1 MPEGLLRL
9 FAARPLSQ
17 IARDL
22 VDILIVAWVIYRA
35 LLVLRGTRAI
45 QMAVGLGIALLVYL
59 GARTFHF
66 VTLQNLLSWLLSSI
80 VLIVVVVFQNDI
92 RRALIRMGGTAW
104 FTGGREQQSRVID
117 EVVAAATELARH
129 RMGAL
134 IAFEQDAN
142 VLEFVKS
149 EGIQLDCVVT
159 RELLVSLF
167 VPESVNKLH
176 DGAVLIRDLKIA
188 RAGVF
193 FPMPDTKILDAQLG
207 SRHRAALGI
216 TEETDAVVVV
226 VSEERGTIS
235 FCFSGN
241 IVSNLDGQSL
251 RHALLGLFG
260 RSAKKKRGA
269 SKKAAA
275 PVSAGTPAPVSVA
288 QTRGSTP
295 DALAKSGAITVKTP
309 PPSVARPSTATPPA
323 TTTLMR
329 ASPASAESL
338 AARQASGP
346 MPAGKPA
353 APAQPTSTPMRPSMP
368 PEPPRGADAAPTSI
382 RASSF
387 VPMTTK
393 RADDEESPS
402 SRRPPRLTG
411 ASATA
416 SPIPA
421 ALPAIPLPPA
431 ALPLAALPPAIV
443 EKEIPSDPPPSG
455 PIQAESDGDDQD
467 APIVSPRSSNASSP
481 PPSLPP
487 AALPAEPSGDHR

>member
-1 MPEGLLRL
+1 MLEFLSRL
-9 FAARPLSQ
+9 FVARPVEQVL
-17 IARDL
+17 RDL
-22 VDILIVAWVIYRA
+22 VDIVIVAWVIYRA

-45 QMAVGLGIALLVYL
+45 QMAVGLGIVSLVYI
-59 GARTFHF
+59 GAKLLKLAT
-66 VTLQNLLSWLLSSI
+66 LLSLLSSLLSSI

-92 RRALIRMGGTAW
+92 RRALIRMGNTAW
-104 FTGGREQQSRVID
+104 FSGGREQQSRVID

-142 VLEFVKS
+142 VLEFAKS
-149 EGIQLDCVVT
+149 EGIQLDSVVT

-260 RSAKKKRGA
+260 RSARKKRG
-269 SKKAAA
+269 KKAPGAA
-275 PVSAGTPAPVSVA
+275 PVPHIRPPASIGASGRPSVTTLISGPAPASPPSPPTTGKAITPAPGKLTVPA
-288 QTRGSTP
+288 P
-295 DALAKSGAITVKTP
+295 NAGAAPK
-309 PPSVARPSTATPPA
+309 
-323 TTTLMR
+323 
-329 ASPASAESL
+329 
-338 AARQASGP
+338 QAS
-346 MPAGKPA
+346 
-353 APAQPTSTPMRPSMP
+353 STPMRPGTDARRDP
-368 PEPPRGADAAPTSI
+368 DAAPTSSGP
-382 RASSF
+382 ASAGPGARPSATF
-387 VPMTTK
+387 VPAPISK
-393 RADDEESPS
+393 RAPDEAAGPSTPSSPTGAGDEES
-402 SRRPPRLTG
+402 
-411 ASATA
+411 
-416 SPIPA
+416 
-421 ALPAIPLPPA
+421 
-431 ALPLAALPPAIV
+431 
-443 EKEIPSDPPPSG
+443 
-455 PIQAESDGDDQD
+455 
-467 APIVSPRSSNASSP
+467 
-481 PPSLPP
+481 
-487 AALPAEPSGDHR
+487 

>member
-9 FAARPLSQ
+9 FAARPLTQ
-17 IARDL
+17 ILRDL
-22 VDILIVAWVIYRA
+22 VDILVVAWVIYRA

-66 VTLQNLLSWLLSSI
+66 NTLQNLLSWLLSSI

-149 EGIQLDCVVT
+149 DGIQLDCVVT

-269 SKKAAA
+269 AKK
-275 PVSAGTPAPVSVA
+275 GVA
-288 QTRGSTP
+288 
-295 DALAKSGAITVKTP
+295 
-309 PPSVARPSTATPPA
+309 PPSVAPTRAPTSEPLPLPKSTPTSTKLPPPSTARPALGAPLGTTPAQVGTLMKAPA
-323 TTTLMR
+323 TSEGALPK
-329 ASPASAESL
+329 AASA
-338 AARQASGP
+338 P
-346 MPAGKPA
+346 MPTGKM
-353 APAQPTSTPMRPSMP
+353 PTSTPMRPSLP
-368 PEPPRGADAAPTSI
+368 PEPPRIASGDAAPSSM
-382 RASSF
+382 RPSSF
-387 VPMTTK
+387 VPTTTK
-393 RADDEESPS
+393 RAEDEESPS
-402 SRRPPRLTG
+402 SRAGVMIKAGSSTLSPLPSVRVTDKSSSEPPPSGPKDDKPIVKSEPPAPEVAKSEPPAPTSAPRSTPLIAEPSA
-411 ASATA
+411 ASRAL
-416 SPIPA
+416 IP
-421 ALPAIPLPPA
+421 PPA
-431 ALPLAALPPAIV
+431 ALPDASLA
-443 EKEIPSDPPPSG
+443 
-455 PIQAESDGDDQD
+455 
-467 APIVSPRSSNASSP
+467 
-481 PPSLPP
+481 
-487 AALPAEPSGDHR
+487 AEPSGEPR

>member
-1 MPEGLLRL
+1 MLEGLLRL
-9 FAARPLSQ
+9 FAPRPPLVVL
-17 IARDL
+17 RDL
-22 VDILIVAWVIYRA
+22 LDILIVAFIIYRA

-45 QMAVGLGIALLVYL
+45 QMGVGLLIVFLVYL
-59 GARTFHF
+59 GAKLFHF
-66 VTLQNLLSWLLSSI
+66 VTLHNLLSWLLSSI
-80 VLIVVVVFQNDI
+80 ILIVIVVFQNDI

-142 VLEFVKS
+142 ILEFVKS
-149 EGIQLDCVVT
+149 DGIALDCTVT
-159 RELLVSLF
+159 RELLVTLF

-260 RSAKKKRGA
+260 RSMRKKR
-269 SKKAAA
+269 AAA
-275 PVSAGTPAPVSVA
+275 GKKPAPVPA
-288 QTRGSTP
+288 RTGGPAPAPQR
-295 DALAKSGAITVKTP
+295 AGAIATPSPSPALSTKTP
-309 PPSVARPSTATPPA
+309 P
-323 TTTLMR
+323 
-329 ASPASAESL
+329 
-338 AARQASGP
+338 
-346 MPAGKPA
+346 AGKIA
-353 APAQPTSTPMRPSMP
+353 TSTPMRSST
-368 PEPPRGADAAPTSI
+368 EAQN
-382 RASSF
+382 RASS
-387 VPMTTK
+387 P
-393 RADDEESPS
+393 D
-402 SRRPPRLTG
+402 
-411 ASATA
+411 
-416 SPIPA
+416 
-421 ALPAIPLPPA
+421 LPPA
-431 ALPLAALPPAIV
+431 STATPSPGTSRTPTFVPSPPGPAAKGSP
-443 EKEIPSDPPPSG
+443 
-455 PIQAESDGDDQD
+455 GDD
-467 APIVSPRSSNASSP
+467 S
-481 PPSLPP
+481 
-487 AALPAEPSGDHR
+487 

>member
-1 MPEGLLRL
+1 MLEGLYQGVYRL
-9 FAARPLSQ
+9 FAARPPWQVL
-17 IARDL
+17 RDL
-22 VDILIVAWVIYRA
+22 ADVVIVAWVIYRA

-45 QMAVGLGIALLVYL
+45 QMAVGLGIVLLVYI
-59 GARTFHF
+59 GAKLLQFI
-66 VTLQNLLSWLLSSI
+66 TLLNVLSWLLSSI
-80 VLIVVVVFQNDI
+80 VLIVVVIFQNDI

-142 VLEFVKS
+142 VLEFTKS
-149 EGIQLDCVVT
+149 EGIPLDSVVT

-188 RAGVF
+188 RAGIF

-260 RSAKKKRGA
+260 RSAR
-269 SKKAAA
+269 KKARA
-275 PVSAGTPAPVSVA
+275 SATPLKKATTPAATAARP
-288 QTRGSTP
+288 QLTDTGGSP
-295 DALAKSGAITVKTP
+295 KPALSTKIPTSPLGRASSASLTGSPTVKTP
-309 PPSVARPSTATPPA
+309 LGHDATKRTSTNTPFATPAFEAP
-323 TTTLMR
+323 
-329 ASPASAESL
+329 
-338 AARQASGP
+338 SGP
-346 MPAGKPA
+346 VTTKS
-353 APAQPTSTPMRPSMP
+353 TSTPMRSST
-368 PEPPRGADAAPTSI
+368 DAPAPTS
-382 RASSF
+382 AGGPVS
-387 VPMTTK
+387 V
-393 RADDEESPS
+393 
-402 SRRPPRLTG
+402 RRPTF
-411 ASATA
+411 
-416 SPIPA
+416 IPA
-421 ALPAIPLPPA
+421 TTPKRVGNDDDGNPGGQGSAP
-431 ALPLAALPPAIV
+431 
-443 EKEIPSDPPPSG
+443 PSDDS
-455 PIQAESDGDDQD
+455 
-467 APIVSPRSSNASSP
+467 
-481 PPSLPP
+481 
-487 AALPAEPSGDHR
+487 

>member
-1 MPEGLLRL
+1 VLEILSRL
-9 FAARPLSQ
+9 FVARPIEQVL
-17 IARDL
+17 RDV
-22 VDILIVAWVIYRA
+22 VDVVIVAWVIYRA
-35 LLVLRGTRAI
+35 LLVLKGTRAI
-45 QMAVGLGIALLVYL
+45 QMAIGLGIVSLVYL
-59 GARTFHF
+59 GAKLLKLATM
-66 VTLQNLLSWLLSSI
+66 LSLLSSFLSSI

-92 RRALIRMGGTAW
+92 RRALIRMGQTAW

-142 VLEFVKS
+142 VLEFAKS

-176 DGAVLIRDLKIA
+176 DGAVLIRDLRIA

-260 RSAKKKRGA
+260 RSARKKRPPKKVVATAPA
-269 SKKAAA
+269 SVAA
-275 PVSAGTPAPVSVA
+275 PVPQTSTQIRSPSTLTLRSQGAPPPPPGSVKAPAATPAP
-288 QTRGSTP
+288 G
-295 DALAKSGAITVKTP
+295 K
-309 PPSVARPSTATPPA
+309 
-323 TTTLMR
+323 
-329 ASPASAESL
+329 
-338 AARQASGP
+338 P
-346 MPAGKPA
+346 MPTSMPMRPAGDGKPTPA
-353 APAQPTSTPMRPSMP
+353 APGVEAGPPSARAATFVPRAPSDPGLRPSLRGD
-368 PEPPRGADAAPTSI
+368 EPSAGPATP
-382 RASSF
+382 
-387 VPMTTK
+387 TTK
-393 RADDEESPS
+393 RPADE
-402 SRRPPRLTG
+402 G
-411 ASATA
+411 APQSA
-416 SPIPA
+416 
-421 ALPAIPLPPA
+421 
-431 ALPLAALPPAIV
+431 
-443 EKEIPSDPPPSG
+443 G
-455 PIQAESDGDDQD
+455 DGD
-467 APIVSPRSSNASSP
+467 
-481 PPSLPP
+481 
-487 AALPAEPSGDHR
+487 E

>member
-1 MPEGLLRL
+1 MLEGLYRL
-9 FAARPLSQ
+9 FAARPPWQVL
-17 IARDL
+17 RDL
-22 VDILIVAWVIYRA
+22 ADVIIVAWVIYRA

-45 QMAVGLGIALLVYL
+45 QMAVGLGIVLLVYV
-59 GARTFHF
+59 GAKLFHF
-66 VTLQNLLSWLLSSI
+66 ITLLNLLSWLLSSI
-80 VLIVVVVFQNDI
+80 VLIVVVIFQNDI

-149 EGIQLDCVVT
+149 EGIPLDSVVT

-188 RAGVF
+188 RAGIF

-260 RSAKKKRGA
+260 RSARKKQRSAAAKKATTPVAGAPRAVTDTGSFAKSTGSTKIPASPLSRVSPAALPTGSTAKTPIGLEA
-269 SKKAAA
+269 SKRI
-275 PVSAGTPAPVSVA
+275 SM
-288 QTRGSTP
+288 STP
-295 DALAKSGAITVKTP
+295 FTAPIGEAPTGPVTTKS
-309 PPSVARPSTATPPA
+309 
-323 TTTLMR
+323 
-329 ASPASAESL
+329 
-338 AARQASGP
+338 
-346 MPAGKPA
+346 
-353 APAQPTSTPMRPSMP
+353 TSTPMRSS
-368 PEPPRGADAAPTSI
+368 ADALTLNSASTSAGGPSSVRRPT
-382 RASSF
+382 F
-387 VPMTTK
+387 VPVPSK
-393 RADDEESPS
+393 LRGNDDDGTP
-402 SRRPPRLTG
+402 G
-411 ASATA
+411 GQGSA
-416 SPIPA
+416 P
-421 ALPAIPLPPA
+421 
-431 ALPLAALPPAIV
+431 
-443 EKEIPSDPPPSG
+443 PSD
-455 PIQAESDGDDQD
+455 ES
-467 APIVSPRSSNASSP
+467 
-481 PPSLPP
+481 
-487 AALPAEPSGDHR
+487 